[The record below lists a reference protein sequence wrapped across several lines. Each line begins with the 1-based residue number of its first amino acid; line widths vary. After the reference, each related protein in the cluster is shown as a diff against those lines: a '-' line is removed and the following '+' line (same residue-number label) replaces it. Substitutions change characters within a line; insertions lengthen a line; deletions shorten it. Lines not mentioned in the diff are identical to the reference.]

1 MKTFNN
7 KIALNLDRDAQVS
20 VKGFIAPI
28 EYSSYNFH
36 VEWDTL
42 ANFRVAEPEKQYPAS
57 IFCDFLPTEA
67 ISVDTSWEIAH
78 AGALAL
84 LKQLHP
90 NPSLSMRGELPY
102 CKTESQGLWACLR
115 AYNAEFADVVFR
127 IHAQF
132 ALKDGWFT
140 PSEFIGHL
148 VIDRMKRSVAF
159 FQMYVPESTINF
171 GAKWKIDPDEEGH
184 ITDSGFC
191 PQIELRAG
199 IEDIVRNTEFVES
212 ITQAEVEHQLT
223 LCFYKSQQIH
233 WVSLEEALAMAP
245 TQQKPIHAISIDGPL
260 LDESC

>member
-1 MKTFNN
+1 
-7 KIALNLDRDAQVS
+7 
-20 VKGFIAPI
+20 
-28 EYSSYNFH
+28 
-36 VEWDTL
+36 
-42 ANFRVAEPEKQYPAS
+42 
-57 IFCDFLPTEA
+57 
-67 ISVDTSWEIAH
+67 
-78 AGALAL
+78 
-84 LKQLHP
+84 
-90 NPSLSMRGELPY
+90 MRGELPY

-140 PSEFIGHL
+140 PSQFIGHL

-223 LCFYKSQQIH
+223 LCFYKSQQIN